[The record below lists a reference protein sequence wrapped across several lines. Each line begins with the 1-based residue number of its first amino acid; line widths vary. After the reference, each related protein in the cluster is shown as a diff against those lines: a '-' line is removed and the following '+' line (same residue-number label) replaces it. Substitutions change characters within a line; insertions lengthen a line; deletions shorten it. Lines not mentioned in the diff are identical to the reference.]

1 MDERFQAILDNL
13 PPKQPRS
20 RLEPYWELI
29 REMRRRGRT
38 YREIAHVLADK
49 CHVTVAASTVHDFVQ
64 VRSKNRPRKS
74 QAELP
79 PRAKPEETSKPAPA
93 EETAAS
99 GPASQDDVRSRI
111 EAVKRRPQPE
121 KPKRVFEYDENEP
134 LRVARDN
141 KQEG

>member
-1 MDERFQAILDNL
+1 MDERFQAILDSL

-49 CHVTVAASTVHDFVQ
+49 CQVTVAASTIHDFVQ
-64 VRSKNRPRKS
+64 LRSKNRSRKP

-79 PRAKPEETSKPAPA
+79 SRPEAETTEPAPA
-93 EETAAS
+93 AETAAS
-99 GPASQDDVRSRI
+99 GAASDDEVRARI
-111 EAVKRRPQPE
+111 DAIKRRPQPE

-134 LRVARDN
+134 LRVIREN